1 MLDKQLDALIQY
13 NDPIHQIEA
22 KEFNLNLIKFGS
34 FVSIIQN
41 KKLSQTF
48 VLLQLFKDKQL
59 REIFREMCEVD
70 SFQKLLTQFLECYP
84 VLAKSKIVKSEIT
97 RLFKNKKFERW

>member
-1 MLDKQLDALIQY
+1 MLDKQLDALVRY
-13 NDPIHQIEA
+13 NDPIHHIES
-22 KEFNLNLIKFGS
+22 KEFNLNLIRFGS

-48 VLLQLFKDKQL
+48 VLLQLFKNKEL
-59 REIFREMCEVD
+59 REIFQQMCEVE
-70 SFQKLLTQFLECYP
+70 SFQKLLSQFLECYP
-84 VLAKSKIVKSEIT
+84 VLAKSKIVKLEIT